1 MSKRDKLDAL
11 EDKISASRQR
21 QAPEA
26 QANAHG
32 SMLGLAYRLT
42 VEILAG
48 IAVGGFVGW
57 WLDKVLGT
65 QPLMMLVLLFLG
77 MAAGLMNSVRTV
89 NEMRRKQDQ
98 LDRAG
103 RTSSGGEKEE

>member
-21 QAPEA
+21 QAPDA

-48 IAVGGFVGW
+48 IGVGGFVGW

-65 QPLMMLVLLFLG
+65 QPFMMLVLLFLG

-98 LDRAG
+98 LDAAG
-103 RTSSGGEKEE
+103 VETGSDKEE

>member
-98 LDRAG
+98 LDMAG

>member
-1 MSKRDKLDAL
+1 MSKREKLDAL

-21 QAPEA
+21 QAPEV
-26 QANAHG
+26 QANASG

-42 VEILAG
+42 IEILAG
-48 IAVGGFVGW
+48 IGVGGFVGW
-57 WLDKVLGT
+57 WMDKVLGT
-65 QPLMMLVLLFLG
+65 KPLMMLVLLFLG

-98 LDRAG
+98 MEAAG
-103 RTSSGGEKEE
+103 RSSTGSDEEE